1 MRLLEL
7 LHEFVVVCVHVRLVF
22 VKDVLRLL
30 LALEK
35 IEEGIARNRLYND
48 ALLASL
54 LVLLSL
60 FDFLFGGVLA
70 LFPVDDGAFDLD
82 CLIRVVVHDR
92 CEAECLVCEELVFA
106 EGHSHCELG
115 RRKFDLTAVQ
125 LGQVLQDGSIFI
137 CDHGLKHGMV
147 LDSLCPKV
155 RYAGLVFQVVNIGL
169 FAGLLLLFI
178 GLFLLVS
185 LDDTG
190 NGCLQLSE
198 GRVEVIAK
206 VIELL
211 LSSFEDSVTL
221 LQDGELA
228 LLEGL
233 AKFAH
238 FLLKL
243 IVNLA
248 TLVGEHIQALE
259 ALLHVLRHAGDN
271 LDHLLLH
278 LFLSLADREER
289 FFLLGAGLLLGS
301 GGDFLLG
308 GGSVVRLV
316 GHRSLSLLCL
326 FKRVL

>member
-1 MRLLEL
+1 
-7 LHEFVVVCVHVRLVF
+7 
-22 VKDVLRLL
+22 
-30 LALEK
+30 
-35 IEEGIARNRLYND
+35 
-48 ALLASL
+48 
-54 LVLLSL
+54 
-60 FDFLFGGVLA
+60 
-70 LFPVDDGAFDLD
+70 
-82 CLIRVVVHDR
+82 
-92 CEAECLVCEELVFA
+92 
-106 EGHSHCELG
+106 
-115 RRKFDLTAVQ
+115 
-125 LGQVLQDGSIFI
+125 
-137 CDHGLKHGMV
+137 MV
-147 LDSLCPKV
+147 LDRLCPKV

-169 FAGLLLLFI
+169 FAGLFLFFI
-178 GLFLLVS
+178 SLFLLVS

-190 NGCLQLSE
+190 NGRLQLGE

-228 LLEGL
+228 LLEGF

-248 TLVGEHIQALE
+248 ALVGEHIQALE
-259 ALLHVLRHAGDN
+259 ALLHVLRHAGNN

-278 LFLSLADREER
+278 LLLSLADGEEGL
-289 FFLLGAGLLLGS
+289 FFLGASFLLS
-301 GGDFLLG
+301 SGDFLLG